1 MTSSRTSQWSQTLPT
16 RVVPNFV
23 ITPEIAY
30 VDNFNDDFDDVFDDD
45 DDVVD
50 ENWGFFIRAQANF
63 GG

>member
-1 MTSSRTSQWSQTLPT
+1 MVANVAYT
-16 RVVPNFV
+16 VVPNFV

-30 VDNFNDDFDDVFDDD
+30 VDNLNDDFDDLFEEDD